1 MVMFSAELDDSV
13 DFFFGDAERFPL
25 LTAAQEKQYDE
36 QKWEFAHQALLELTK
51 HPEGKQFIADFC
63 RTAVEQPADIERFS
77 QRHLYFSL
85 KRDLKPVANS
95 KTCFKPTHEFLAAVA
110 QGAPQTIVAEKLE
123 QSEWPATLM
132 IAIAIIAQ
140 RACGGHTKDTIADAI
155 AVWRPEWIERCYSNA
170 PQLRGLLQRPIQGY
184 LAARDK
190 LVMHNIRLVYKLARE
205 NQTRGIP
212 VRDLVQEGIIGLVR
226 AAEKFDY
233 RMGFRFSTYAY
244 NWTNQH
250 IQRVCEGNG
259 SLVSYPTHVTQ
270 EVNAVHRARNEQLE
284 KTGEEPSIGLLATL
298 TGLSPERVRSLR
310 QLSNLTVSL
319 EIHDD
324 DENPLVPESALVD
337 CDSNPAFEQAQNQS
351 LKRLLDQQLQQLD
364 GREQFILKARW
375 GLDGLPSRT
384 LAQLADQLE
393 VSRELVRQLEK
404 SALRKLKVDSTLND
418 AFQQLS
424 A

>member
-1 MVMFSAELDDSV
+1 MVMSSAELDDSV

-51 HPEGKQFIADFC
+51 HPEGKQFISDFC
-63 RTAVEQPADIERFS
+63 KIAVEQPADIEQFS

-95 KTCFKPTHEFLAAVA
+95 KNCFKATREFLAAVA
-110 QGAPQTIVAEKLE
+110 RGAPQTIVAEKLE
-123 QSEWPATLM
+123 QGEWPATLM
-132 IAIAIIAQ
+132 IAVAIIAQ
-140 RACGGHTKDTIADAI
+140 RSCGGHTKDTIADAI
-155 AVWRPEWIERCYSNA
+155 AVWRPEWVERSYSNA
-170 PQLRGLLQRPIQGY
+170 SQLRTLLQRPIQGY

-298 TGLSPERVRSLR
+298 TGLSSERVRSLR

-319 EIHDD
+319 EIEDD

-337 CDSNPAFEQAQNQS
+337 CDSNPALEEAQNQS

-375 GLDGLPSRT
+375 GLDGQPSRT

-404 SALRKLKVDSTLND
+404 SALRKLKVDSALND